1 MSKIQ
6 INDVVRDMTAE
17 EENQYNLDNQKNI
30 EDNEKAILKN
40 NKRNSGKQKLR
51 DLGLDDDEI
60 QALMGV

>member
-6 INDVVRDMTAE
+6 VNDVIRDMTTE

-30 EDNEKAILKN
+30 EQNEKAILKN